1 MPVQAEFLK
10 QVRDVLNH
18 LHDYPYLET
27 HPLALRF
34 WPEERAE
41 GPNRAQRLHRLLLE
55 SIESLN
61 PPARSSVA
69 PSQTEHYLLLVYRY
83 VEGREVAEIMK
94 ELGYSRRQFFRE
106 QHKALLR
113 LGALLWQKLPQSSP
127 IPVQGDDLLSTEA
140 ERVLLQRE
148 TIHLGEL
155 VRGVLSSVAAL
166 AQQHHVVLESTL
178 PEHLPAVSAN
188 RTLLRQAILRVLSQL
203 ITGADLRRVSLE
215 AALGGPG
222 VIISVRGSQRSA
234 PLAEDRS
241 DHDLD
246 QALSTARRLIEMMG
260 GQWLAFERDA
270 RGCTCRFS
278 LPRESSEKVLL
289 TVEDNE
295 AVIRA
300 FRRYLTG
307 YGYQVVGAT
316 SGPEALRLARELRP
330 AAIALDVMMPSQ
342 DGWEVL
348 QGLKNDEATRDIPV
362 IICSVLDDRELA
374 YSLGAA
380 AYLPKPVTQADLLSA
395 LAALPAGPRGG
406 R

>member
-10 QVRDVLNH
+10 QVRDALNH

-55 SIESLN
+55 TIETLN

-69 PSQTEHYLLLVYRY
+69 PSHTEHYLLLVYRY
-83 VEGREVAEIMK
+83 VERREVAEIMK

-106 QHKALLR
+106 QNKALVR

-127 IPVQGDDLLSTEA
+127 IPVQGDDLLSSEA

-166 AQQHHVVLESTL
+166 ARQHYVVLESAL
-178 PEHLPAVSAN
+178 PEHLPAVCAN
-188 RTLLRQAILRVLSQL
+188 RTLLRQAILRILSQL
-203 ITGADLRRVSLE
+203 IAGADLRRVYLE
-215 AALGGPG
+215 AAPGGPG

-234 PLAEDRS
+234 PLGEDRS

-278 LPRESSEKVLL
+278 LPRESEKVLL
-289 TVEDNE
+289 AVEDNE

-362 IICSVLDDRELA
+362 IICSVLDERELA

-395 LAALPAGPRGG
+395 LAALSVGRG
-406 R
+406 RR